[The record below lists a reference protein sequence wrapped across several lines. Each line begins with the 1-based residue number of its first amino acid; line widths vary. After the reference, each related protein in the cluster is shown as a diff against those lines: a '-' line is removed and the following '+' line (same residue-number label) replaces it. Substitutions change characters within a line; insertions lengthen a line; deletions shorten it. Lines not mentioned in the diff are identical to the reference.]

1 MHPPLIMPMQKQT
14 TGKAA
19 WGHAMCYV
27 MVKSVECV
35 GQSKSSHLSCLC

>member
-1 MHPPLIMPMQKQT
+1 MHPLLMMPMQKQA

-19 WGHAMCYV
+19 WGHAKCYV

-35 GQSKSSHLSCLC
+35 G